1 MLQPQ
6 DLALTI
12 MGAYT
17 REAGGVVWSGGMVQL
32 LGEFGFSA
40 SAARAALARLATR
53 DLLAR
58 HRSGRVVHYALTPR
72 AEALLARG
80 DERIFSFGRGE
91 GGGSSW
97 TVLWHGIPPDRRVE
111 RARLASQLRFLGF
124 GSVQDATWF
133 AAHPRQDEVLPILAS
148 LEVDR
153 FTTLLVGRLAP
164 GIDAG
169 ALIAAAWDLAA
180 VEAGYR
186 GFLEEFGGQRTAAAR
201 RRLDERE
208 AFVVRMRLLD
218 VFRGFPAVDP
228 ELPDSM
234 AGHQA
239 LRKQVV
245 ATFDTVYEGLAET
258 AARHFAAVAQP
269 DMSADRRNGGAT
281 R

>member
-12 MGAYT
+12 LGAYT

-40 SAARAALARLATR
+40 SAARAALARLAIR

-72 AEALLARG
+72 AEMLLASG

-91 GGGSSW
+91 AGGRTW
-97 TVLWHGIPPDRRVE
+97 TVLWHGIPADRRVE
-111 RARLASQLRFLGF
+111 RVRLASQLRFLGF

-133 AAHPRQDEVLPILAS
+133 AAHSREEDVLDILER
-148 LEVDR
+148 LEVRD
-153 FTTLLVGRLAP
+153 FTTLMVGRLAP
-164 GIDAG
+164 GIDA
-169 ALIAAAWDLAA
+169 ASLISEAWNLES

-186 GFLEEFGGQRTAAAR
+186 SFLHDFGPLGEGR
-201 RRLDERE
+201 RRSKLNAQK
-208 AFVVRMRLLD
+208 AFNVRMRLLHA
-218 VFRGFPAVDP
+218 FRGFPAIDP

-234 AGHQA
+234 GGLES
-239 LRKQVV
+239 LRREVV
-245 ATFDTVYEGLAET
+245 STFEAVYEGLAE
-258 AARHFAAVAQP
+258 AAAHHFTAVAKP
-269 DMSADRRNGGAT
+269 EMRTAPTGPAAGL
-281 R
+281 